1 MYISFTRDDEGVKF
15 ILLDDDKEVF
25 YTSVAFNSIDDCE
38 NVIDK
43 IKDNSTFVKYL
54 PWYFQGLQPLIFL
67 FLLW

>member
-54 PWYFQGLQPLIFL
+54 P
-67 FLLW
+67 